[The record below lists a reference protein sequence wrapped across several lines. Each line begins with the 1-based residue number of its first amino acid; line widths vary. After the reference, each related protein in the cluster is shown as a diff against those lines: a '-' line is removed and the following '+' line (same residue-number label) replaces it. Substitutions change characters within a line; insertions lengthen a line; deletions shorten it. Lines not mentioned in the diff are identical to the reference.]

1 MRPLFCFVVKV
12 HSTPLFCLICYNITV
27 TLLHFG
33 VAMTFWELR
42 HSSGLMALSAGRR
55 VFYVALIGI
64 PLWAAIHWATLL
76 P

>member
-1 MRPLFCFVVKV
+1 M
-12 HSTPLFCLICYNITV
+12 
-27 TLLHFG
+27 LLHFG